1 MRKPVDIWSLLK
13 SPYGLMVVA
22 SIFIIVIMPRMKV
35 RVLSRDERGQ
45 ELDNNH
51 HHHHHH
57 HHHHQN
63 FPKLKGAQRAL
74 CSVGQNHI
82 YTVFVG

>member
-1 MRKPVDIWSLLK
+1 
-13 SPYGLMVVA
+13 
-22 SIFIIVIMPRMKV
+22 
-35 RVLSRDERGQ
+35 VLSRDERGQ